1 MSQNGQPHFK
11 NLAVFVARLFFKVS
25 DHFGTLCI
33 KGFKTS
39 LEFRN
44 QTHCFNYSKLE
55 AVPNR
60 WVRLLMWQI
69 ESLSWTHLLIWVTH
83 LIRYQ
88 NSESSPKALLKPS
101 QRFTSEFFSKTVYGF
116 QSLTIFAKSSIVDVR
131 LGSEYASKLLSQF
144 YHGFSLVTY
153 LLESKDFLLYIFD
166 HNYGQKEP
174 GSLGY
179 SQKGCW
185 GFRGSR

>member
-1 MSQNGQPHFK
+1 MSRNGQPHFK
-11 NLAVFVARLFFKVS
+11 NLLVFVARFFKVS

-55 AVPNR
+55 ALPNR

-69 ESLSWTHLLIWVTH
+69 ESLSWTHLLIWVTQ

-88 NSESSPKALLKPS
+88 NSESSPKAHLKPS
-101 QRFTSEFFSKTVYGF
+101 QRFTSELFSKTVYGF
-116 QSLTIFAKSSIVDVR
+116 QPLTIFAKSSIVDVR
-131 LGSEYASKLLSQF
+131 LGSEYASRLLSQF

-153 LLESKDFLLYIFD
+153 LLECKDFL
-166 HNYGQKEP
+166 H
-174 GSLGY
+174 
-179 SQKGCW
+179 
-185 GFRGSR
+185 FRP